1 MSSRIENLT
10 AAANVVTVLH
20 PELVVIGGGVAEL
33 GDLLT
38 STVQSVIHDRVGMFP
53 TDAVQVVRSQLG
65 DSAGLI
71 GAIALAQTLVG

>member
-1 MSSRIENLT
+1 M
-10 AAANVVTVLH
+10 VTVLH
-20 PELVVIGGGVAEL
+20 PDLVGLGGGVAAR